1 MQNISKIILWGS
13 LIGICILS
21 SLSFGAGITIGPYLQ
36 LQTPTTMNIIWYTD
50 TTSTGAVEWGI
61 NTAAGL
67 NKYITAASTL
77 RHEVGLS
84 KLQPDTLYYY
94 RLIDAEIPLTEYLSF
109 RTAPADTSTKISF
122 TIQGDSRS
130 NPKICKQVFDAMLAQ
145 TKQGFCI
152 SLGDLPGRGEDEKT
166 DYWLSHFFRPAKEF
180 IGQVCLYPCMANHEL
195 YNSKA
200 KFVYPARYIDVWSL
214 PTTSSGT
221 KLYYSFDKGNIHFVS
236 LDVYWSS
243 YTAGSEQY
251 NWLQQDLANT
261 NKPWKIVFMHNGPYI
276 SQKSTDTG
284 GMKIREELVPIFEK
298 YNVNMVTYG
307 HYHIYQR
314 NLVNGIT
321 YLVQGT
327 GGAGLGNGDG
337 SQPYVQSFAN
347 EFSFTRIDIDTD
359 ILQGATYRLDGS
371 VIDSFKIKKR

>member
-1 MQNISKIILWGS
+1 MQNLRKIILGLS
-13 LIGICILS
+13 LVGIGILS
-21 SLSFGAGITIGPYLQ
+21 SLSFGARITIGPYLQ
-36 LQTPTTMNIIWYTD
+36 LQTATSMNIVWYTD
-50 TTSTGAVEWGI
+50 QESTGEIEWGI
-61 NTAAGL
+61 DTIVRL
-67 NKYITAASTL
+67 NKYITAASTF
-77 RHEVGLS
+77 RHEVELS
-84 KLQPDTLYYY
+84 KLQPDTQYYY
-94 RLIDAEIPLTEYLSF
+94 RVNEPDVPLTVFIPF
-109 RTAPADTSTKISF
+109 RTAPNDMATKISF

-130 NPKICKQVFDAMLAQ
+130 NPKVCKQVFDAMLPQ
-145 TKQGFCI
+145 TQQGFCI

-166 DYWLSHFFRPAKEF
+166 DYWLSHFFKPAEEY
-180 IGQVCLYPCMANHEL
+180 ISQVCLYPCMANHEL

-200 KFVYPARYIDVWSL
+200 KFVYPARYLEVWSL

-221 KLYYSFDKGNIHFVS
+221 ELYYSFDKGAVHFVS
-236 LDVYWSS
+236 LDVFWSS
-243 YTAGSEQY
+243 YTTGSEQY

-284 GMKIREELVPIFEK
+284 GMIIRRELVPIFEK
-298 YNVNMVTYG
+298 YQVDMVTYG

-327 GGAGLGNGDG
+327 GGAELGNGDG

-347 EFSFTRIDIDTD
+347 EFSFTRIDLDND
-359 ILQGATYRLDGS
+359 ILQGSTYRLDGS